1 MTPLFSQPSRQ
12 PSCLFPGVV
21 YLGFAIYSMHLQ
33 LIRLN
38 PSKAMFYFRPA
49 QIKELSSF
57 FGLPEATDL

>member
-1 MTPLFSQPSRQ
+1 
-12 PSCLFPGVV
+12 
-21 YLGFAIYSMHLQ
+21 MHLQ